1 VCHHFDVRQGL
12 NRALFRLLLTALIE
26 CPKDK
31 PRTMQLP
38 TERSL
43 DCAPFGIQT
52 VKFDREEADPEYN
65 LPGVPGDQAALVY
78 DEVAANWPSVWIAAR
93 VKIEELLEEYEYG
106 KDLQELIGDPKNTI
120 HVLVKAPEGGERYR
134 LDVFLDVGF
143 EMGSHAFGVD
153 FEEMEAQEATA
164 TF

>member
-1 VCHHFDVRQGL
+1 
-12 NRALFRLLLTALIE
+12 
-26 CPKDK
+26 
-31 PRTMQLP
+31 MQLP
-38 TERSL
+38 IERSL
-43 DCAPFGIQT
+43 DCAPFGMQT
-52 VKFDREEADPEYN
+52 VKFDREKALPKYN
-65 LPGVPGDQAALVY
+65 LPGVPEEQAALVC

-106 KDLQELIGDPKNTI
+106 KDLQDLIGAPKNTI

-134 LDVFLDVGF
+134 LDVFLDVGL

-153 FEEMEAQEATA
+153 FEEMKAQEATA